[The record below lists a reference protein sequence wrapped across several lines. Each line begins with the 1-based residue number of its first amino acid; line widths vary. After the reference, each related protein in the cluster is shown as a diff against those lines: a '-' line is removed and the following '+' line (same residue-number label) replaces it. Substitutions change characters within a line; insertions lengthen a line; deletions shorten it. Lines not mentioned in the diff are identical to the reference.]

1 MTVAITRHEPGAGDL
16 RREAAR
22 CRDARAARRMLAL
35 ALVREGASRE
45 EAARAA
51 GMDRQTLRDRV
62 HRYNEEGLAG
72 LHDRHRSGRKPRL
85 TPGQQ
90 AELAAAVE
98 RGPDPDRDGVV
109 RWRRIDLKALI
120 EARFAVRLHE
130 RSVGKVLRR
139 LGFTRLS
146 VRPRHPEADGAA
158 QEAFKK
164 ASPSWWRERCP
175 SVPAASRSR
184 SGSKTRP
191 ASASR
196 AP

>member
-1 MTVAITRHEPGAGDL
+1 MTVAITRKEPGAVEL

-35 ALVREGASRE
+35 ALVLEGASRE

-51 GMDRQTLRDRV
+51 GMDRQTLRDWV
-62 HRYNEEGLAG
+62 HRYNAEGLPG

-85 TPGQQ
+85 TPEQE
-90 AELAAAVE
+90 AERATAVE

-109 RWRRIDLKALI
+109 RWRRVDLRALI

-139 LGFTRLS
+139 LGLT
-146 VRPRHPEADGAA
+146 PRGH
-158 QEAFKK
+158 
-164 ASPSWWRERCP
+164 
-175 SVPAASRSR
+175 
-184 SGSKTRP
+184 
-191 ASASR
+191 ASARR
-196 AP
+196 AADR